1 VQVAQ
6 QAGRWSLCFL
16 LWMPL
21 DDFRCPVAGL
31 GQLPTI
37 GLADSTHFAP
47 DILWLVFESGYFGG
61 GPQSAKITAGARQ
74 RCACG
79 SSQPDLHGTRF
90 ATRIVCYAASN
101 SAGAQSLSEQIR
113 NWEGA
118 TYRQSKADEKNLRD
132 GMMARRV
139 GRIFGTPYAG
149 FLCIMRAAID
159 PGTDHHC
166 RSRASR
172 VSAFVWQG
180 SQLD

>member
-1 VQVAQ
+1 MQVAQ

-79 SSQPDLHGTRF
+79 FVSARLTRDK
-90 ATRIVCYAASN
+90 
-101 SAGAQSLSEQIR
+101 IR
-113 NWEGA
+113 NANSLLRSLELGRRAKSVGA
-118 TYRQSKADEKNLRD
+118 NPKLGGRD
-132 GMMARRV
+132 IPTV
-139 GRIFGTPYAG
+139 QGR
-149 FLCIMRAAID
+149 
-159 PGTDHHC
+159 
-166 RSRASR
+166 
-172 VSAFVWQG
+172 
-180 SQLD
+180 